1 MQETSNLRSSGNAT
15 SVVVAGSVV
24 VMGVVHDVVTS
35 AGSLKILKRCKRVV
49 IAVKNDQYLMKKGNL
64 ANT

>member
-1 MQETSNLRSSGNAT
+1 M
-15 SVVVAGSVV
+15 SVVIIAGSVV

-35 AGSLKILKRCKRVV
+35 AGSLENFKRCQL
-49 IAVKNDQYLMKKGNL
+49 AVLGAKNDQYLMKKGNL